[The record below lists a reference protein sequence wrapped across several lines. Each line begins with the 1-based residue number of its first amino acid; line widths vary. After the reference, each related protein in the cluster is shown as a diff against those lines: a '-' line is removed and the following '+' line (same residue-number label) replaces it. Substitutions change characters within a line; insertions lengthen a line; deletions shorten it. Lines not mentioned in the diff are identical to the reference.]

1 MYLQT
6 VIPSLDLREL
16 RTKDADNLPQLIQS
30 NRVHLTRLGDYTDYA
45 ELSVIEFAQPSP
57 WQQLP

>member
-30 NRVHLTRLGDYTDYA
+30 NRVHLKHLGDYTDYA
-45 ELSVIEFAQPSP
+45 ELSVIELQPSP